1 MQVSRGHDQHGKR
14 GITLL
19 GTQGF
24 REIME
29 QQMLDGRAGQHDSQL
44 GKVIGQADGELR
56 LRPLAQQHDGALG
69 GFQGTLLRL
78 VDMAHAARV
87 GRARNHDGERLAL
100 TALALTQLR
109 QRIGVGGVADQM
121 EAAEPLHCDDA
132 ALEQQL
138 DRFRE
143 DGVGRLAG
151 IAPLRI
157 FLALRKVHPADVR
170 ATIPAGVG
178 LRMEAAIER
187 VGVFGG
193 ATRAHGE
200 ILHGRCGAVVG
211 QRPDDGE
218 ARAAIRAVDERI
230 AVAAV

>member
-1 MQVSRGHDQHGKR
+1 
-14 GITLL
+14 
-19 GTQGF
+19 
-24 REIME
+24 
-29 QQMLDGRAGQHDSQL
+29 MLDGRAGQHDSQL
-44 GKVIGQADGELR
+44 GKVIGKADGELR

-78 VDMAHAARV
+78 VDMAHTTRIC
-87 GRARNHDGERLAL
+87 RTRHHDSERLAL
-100 TALALTQLR
+100 AALALTQLR
-109 QRIGVGGVADQM
+109 QRIGVRSVAHQM
-121 EAAEPLHCDDA
+121 EAAETLHRDDA

-143 DGVGRLAG
+143 DGVGFLAG
-151 IAPLRI
+151 IAPLR
-157 FLALRKVHPADVR
+157 LLPALRKVHPADVR
-170 ATIPAGVG
+170 AAIPTGIG
-178 LRMEAAIER
+178 LRMEAAVER

-200 ILHGRCGAVVG
+200 ILHGRCRAIIG

-218 ARAAIRAVDERI
+218 ARAAVRAVDERI